1 MDNTF
6 KRFNFDE
13 IEEAKSVNIVDYLLT
28 NGYNLK
34 KAGKQY
40 LLEPHSSFVIFP
52 QTNSWFYYKENIGG
66 NIINFLQEY
75 ESKSFKEAVSEL
87 LGKSIST
94 ERKYTKY
101 VSVPMEKGEI
111 ILPKKSNNTNKVFDY
126 LTKNRGIDSDIILE
140 LLKNGDI
147 YQTEDYGSVVFVSK
161 DKENHI
167 KYACIRSTY
176 ENSSFKQDV
185 ENSNKNY
192 GFKTIGKSDKVF
204 VFEAPIDLLSHAT
217 ISKMQGKDW
226 QEDNRISLGCV
237 SDNALEKFLE
247 ENTHIKEVVLFLDN
261 DETGLKNAEKITQK
275 YGNDYDI
282 KIFTS
287 VKGKDLNE
295 TLVTYQNEKKLNKNL
310 KINNFIKE
318 IEKPFIPPKFNKN
331 KEIDILNKL
340 NENIKDINF
349 KDLLKNNNFEIKETT
364 DNKVVFLS
372 KENDRFKVIKCGFE
386 FDISNLNFK
395 SNLLSGSKEN
405 YLFLGEVDN
414 NFQDKPLVFTDNM
427 LSYCFHEI
435 EYKDFNMI
443 LTDNLTLE
451 NIKEIKSN
459 FPKVDTVFV
468 LNSSKETLN
477 NFKDIEKIK
486 EDLNIKNF
494 SNEDTFIDFEKSF
507 LKKQTPKK
515 LPLSEKISI
524 KKRETNQIN
533 TLNQN
538 KQEKPILEN
547 NKKFSNMS
555 I

>member
-1 MDNTF
+1 M
-6 KRFNFDE
+6 
-13 IEEAKSVNIVDYLLT
+13 KSLL
-28 NGYNLK
+28 
-34 KAGKQY
+34 
-40 LLEPHSSFVIFP
+40 FP
-52 QTNSWFYYKENIGG
+52 
-66 NIINFLQEY
+66 
-75 ESKSFKEAVSEL
+75 
-87 LGKSIST
+87 
-94 ERKYTKY
+94 
-101 VSVPMEKGEI
+101 
-111 ILPKKSNNTNKVFDY
+111 
-126 LTKNRGIDSDIILE
+126 
-140 LLKNGDI
+140 
-147 YQTEDYGSVVFVSK
+147 
-161 DKENHI
+161 
-167 KYACIRSTY
+167 
-176 ENSSFKQDV
+176 
-185 ENSNKNY
+185 
-192 GFKTIGKSDKVF
+192 
-204 VFEAPIDLLSHAT
+204 
-217 ISKMQGKDW
+217 
-226 QEDNRISLGCV
+226 
-237 SDNALEKFLE
+237 
-247 ENTHIKEVVLFLDN
+247 
-261 DETGLKNAEKITQK
+261 
-275 YGNDYDI
+275 
-282 KIFTS
+282 
-287 VKGKDLNE
+287 LN
-295 TLVTYQNEKKLNKNL
+295 
-310 KINNFIKE
+310 
-318 IEKPFIPPKFNKN
+318 EKPFIPPKFNKN

-349 KDLLKNNNFEIKETT
+349 KDLLKNNNLEIKETT

>member
-111 ILPKKSNNTNKVFDY
+111 ILPKKSNNTNKVFD
-126 LTKNRGIDSDIILE
+126 
-140 LLKNGDI
+140 
-147 YQTEDYGSVVFVSK
+147 FVSK

-318 IEKPFIPPKFNKN
+318 IEKPFIPPK
-331 KEIDILNKL
+331 
-340 NENIKDINF
+340 
-349 KDLLKNNNFEIKETT
+349 
-364 DNKVVFLS
+364 
-372 KENDRFKVIKCGFE
+372 
-386 FDISNLNFK
+386 
-395 SNLLSGSKEN
+395 
-405 YLFLGEVDN
+405 
-414 NFQDKPLVFTDNM
+414 
-427 LSYCFHEI
+427 
-435 EYKDFNMI
+435 
-443 LTDNLTLE
+443 
-451 NIKEIKSN
+451 
-459 FPKVDTVFV
+459 
-468 LNSSKETLN
+468 
-477 NFKDIEKIK
+477 
-486 EDLNIKNF
+486 
-494 SNEDTFIDFEKSF
+494 
-507 LKKQTPKK
+507 
-515 LPLSEKISI
+515 
-524 KKRETNQIN
+524 
-533 TLNQN
+533 
-538 KQEKPILEN
+538 
-547 NKKFSNMS
+547 
-555 I
+555 